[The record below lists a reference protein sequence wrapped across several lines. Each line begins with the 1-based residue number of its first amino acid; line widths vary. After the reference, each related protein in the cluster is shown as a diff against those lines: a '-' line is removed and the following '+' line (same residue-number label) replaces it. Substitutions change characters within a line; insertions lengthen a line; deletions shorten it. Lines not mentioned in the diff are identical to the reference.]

1 MDLAHH
7 SGVVAGLTEEGLDCS
22 LLRLAT
28 NAACQGWKVVMF
40 DAHST
45 QAQAATFVA
54 AMRAARCQSITALP
68 VDEEDDEE
76 DPFDF
81 PWNPLPQA
89 VRARRLVTILPMGL
103 SLPPMLSIGRELPSC
118 TPPPVVFHQ
127 RVPER
132 SVPRG
137 TGRVPWARLPISFT
151 YERADAVYFG
161 FNAASCPLQ
170 EQRLAEGLLLGL
182 TRFLNRQ
189 VQGDPPVLLLI
200 KGPASLFQAE
210 RLASLFA
217 LLEQARGSLFI
228 ATRSP
233 ADEGFDGAKVLKNAK
248 TLILHRSPTTLP
260 YAPYVALPW
269 PRWNGF
275 FDGIISQFTNRECF
289 VIHRGRCAHLR
300 VRPVHIPAEDS
311 IWAWKCLFLPNGGN
325 DAPPDPDDHAAL
337 AQKPG
342 RSSPPGRK
350 RGRKKP
356 KASKRQSTRSN
367 HSTQAPLQKSLLE
380 VEEPPDED
388 LLEVEE
394 PPDEDLLI

>member
-1 MDLAHH
+1 MPTSSMRSCKTLRAHKKPT
-7 SGVVAGLTEEGLDCS
+7 SGGRQYPKARGVSMTEEGLDCS

-103 SLPPMLSIGRELPSC
+103 SLPPMLSTGFDLPSFV
-118 TPPPVVFHQ
+118 PSPAVFHQ
-127 RVPER
+127 RFPER

-233 ADEGFDGAKVLKNAK
+233 ADFGKAGAEVLRRAK
-248 TLILHRSPTTLP
+248 TLILHCSPTTLP
-260 YAPYVALPW
+260 YAPYV
-269 PRWNGF
+269 
-275 FDGIISQFTNRECF
+275 
-289 VIHRGRCAHLR
+289 
-300 VRPVHIPAEDS
+300 
-311 IWAWKCLFLPNGGN
+311 
-325 DAPPDPDDHAAL
+325 
-337 AQKPG
+337 
-342 RSSPPGRK
+342 
-350 RGRKKP
+350 
-356 KASKRQSTRSN
+356 
-367 HSTQAPLQKSLLE
+367 
-380 VEEPPDED
+380 
-388 LLEVEE
+388 
-394 PPDEDLLI
+394 